1 MKEKSYP
8 GIDVFRIVAAV
19 MIIAIH
25 TYPLASYGENAD
37 YYFTHVLCRIAVPF
51 FFTASGFFLFRMGTY
66 DGKIRTQFLKKMAG
80 LYLFAIILYL
90 PVNIYTGFFK
100 TKNLFPEMMKDL
112 IFDGTFYH
120 LWYLPAAILGAC
132 IAWQCIKRVG
142 TVGAI
147 YVAAILYL
155 IGLFG
160 DSYYGIAEKLPILNA
175 LYSNLFTIFD
185 YTRNGI
191 LFAPI
196 FFVLGSALRQK
207 KPQIPRKY
215 AIMAFGI
222 SLVFLLG
229 EGLLLRRYDLQRHD
243 SMYLMLIPCVYF
255 LFCILKT
262 IRGKRLKICAEIS
275 LLVYIF
281 HPLAILIVRMLGRLT
296 GAENLLI
303 YNSLGHFV
311 ATTFVSFAAACFI
324 VRVLV
329 FLRPER
335 KEAYRRISAEINTEN
350 LRHNICMLRT
360 LMQDSCKIMA
370 VVKADAYRHGAPAI
384 SSVLNEEGIFDFAVA
399 TIEEGIVLRESGI
412 SGNILIFGATDPKQV
427 RKLRKYR
434 LTQTVVSKEYAQRLN
449 QKKIHVNV
457 QIKIDTGMHRLGLE
471 ADHPEAVQKLFN
483 LKYLNIT
490 GIYTH
495 LCVSDSLLEENVE
508 YTLEQIE
515 KIERLIGILSAAGCK
530 IPAIHVQNSGGLF
543 NYPYIHYDY
552 IRPGI
557 ALYGVKSSCKTDAMA
572 PANLKPVLA
581 LKSRIILIRKI
592 RQGESVGYGRS
603 YIAAR
608 DTVIAVVSAGYAD
621 GVPRSLSGKGSVL
634 IRGKRAPIIGKICMD
649 QMTVDITGIPD
660 VAVEDIVTLIGKDGN
675 QQISAEEMAEN
686 SGSITNE
693 FLCRIGSRVERI
705 YK

>member
-296 GAENLLI
+296 GAENL
-303 YNSLGHFV
+303 
-311 ATTFVSFAAACFI
+311 
-324 VRVLV
+324 
-329 FLRPER
+329 
-335 KEAYRRISAEINTEN
+335 
-350 LRHNICMLRT
+350 RHNICMLRT

-370 VVKADAYRHGAPAI
+370 VVKADAYGHGAPAI

-634 IRGKRAPIIGKICMD
+634 IRGKRAPIIGRICMD